1 MAVTK
6 RENSIHVRVS
16 DEADAVLELLC
27 EASGVDKSKHAA
39 ALLEKMLLGEGH
51 ALKVAAMR
59 FARLGT
65 SGIERTGQ

>member
-1 MAVTK
+1 MSVVTK
-6 RENSIHVRVS
+6 RENSIHVRVC

-27 EASGVDKSKHAA
+27 EATGADKSKHAA
-39 ALLEKMLLGEGH
+39 QLLEKILLGEGH

-65 SGIERTGQ
+65 SGSSRE